1 MRTNRILMITR
12 YVCFAALRLSDEQL
26 KNFALA
32 DIEAKLQSNGSTFPK
47 FTGMPFPNDLIV
59 SDGQNKLIMDELSY
73 YHEQL
78 QKEFQDLYPRLT
90 DEQRGIYNEIM
101 SAVLRD
107 KGGVFFVYGYGG
119 TGKTYLWRLL
129 CVALRRKGE
138 IVLPVA
144 SSGIASLLLPRGTTA
159 HSKFG
164 LPLNV
169 DENST
174 CHGIKPGSRLIGLL
188 MKTKLIIWDEA
199 PVMHKYCFQALD
211 RSLKDVMQPIT
222 PANHHIPFGGKF
234 VVFVGDLR

>member
-12 YVCFAALRLSDEQL
+12 YVRFAALRPSDEQL
-26 KNFALA
+26 IALA
-32 DIEAKLQSNGSTFPK
+32 DIEAKLQSNGSTLRN
-47 FTGMPFPNDLIV
+47 FTGMPFSNDLIV

-73 YHEQL
+73 DQEQV
-78 QKEFQDLYPRLT
+78 QKEFQDLYPGLT

-101 SAVLRD
+101 STVLRG

-129 CVALRRKGE
+129 CATLRRKGE
-138 IVLPVA
+138 IVLSVA
-144 SSGIASLLLPRGTTA
+144 SSGIASLLLPHGRTA
-159 HSKFG
+159 HSIFG

-174 CHGIKPGSRLIGLL
+174 CHGIKLGSDLTRLL

-199 PVMHKYCFQALD
+199 PVTHRFCFEALD
-211 RSLKDVMQPIT
+211 
-222 PANHHIPFGGKF
+222 
-234 VVFVGDLR
+234 